1 MRKKKRWA
9 YTKELKTLRKWY
21 KKQTILIFIENL
33 LILVNKHSTYKLK
46 FSNFTKKTH
55 NWKSEKS
62 LKKLLLGT
70 RSLLLQE
77 VTTPFKYTIA
87 LTVGTTKAVCSKLVA
102 QRTERLFVRIAT
114 HLVSMTAKRNEHII
128 AKLMISNFDF
138 EVELGKQ
145 ITMIYGCRNTN
156 ITRPESTKM
165 KENR

>member
-1 MRKKKRWA
+1 MEIRRIICYNKNRI
-9 YTKELKTLRKWY
+9 LRKIRWREKGEKMGLY
-21 KKQTILIFIENL
+21 EGIKDVAKVVQEADN
-33 LILVNKHSTYKLK
+33 
-46 FSNFTKKTH
+46 NFTKKTH
-55 NWKSEKS
+55 NWKSEKN

-165 KENR
+165 KENC

>member
-1 MRKKKRWA
+1 M
-9 YTKELKTLRKWY
+9 
-21 KKQTILIFIENL
+21 
-33 LILVNKHSTYKLK
+33 
-46 FSNFTKKTH
+46 
-55 NWKSEKS
+55 
-62 LKKLLLGT
+62 KKLLLGT

-77 VTTPFKYTIA
+77 VTTPFKYTSA